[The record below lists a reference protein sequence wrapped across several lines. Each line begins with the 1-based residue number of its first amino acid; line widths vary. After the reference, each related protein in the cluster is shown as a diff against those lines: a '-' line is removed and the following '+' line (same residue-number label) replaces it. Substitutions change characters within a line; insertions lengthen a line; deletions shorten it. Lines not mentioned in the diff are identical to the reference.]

1 MWSGDAL
8 GGGFGSHYLY
18 FPAPGSC
25 SDWLCL
31 AATSRLG
38 LLRRERSRC
47 GRCRVLVDDLV
58 ATARNRSDAGAN
70 RNSASRSEEHTPELQ
85 PLRHL
90 VCRLLLEKKTSLPAK
105 RSPSHPRRPCHIS
118 AAPWRGR

>member
-70 RNSASRSEEHTPELQ
+70 RNSASQCHRCDVPPLIGKTRSEEHTSELQ
-85 PLRHL
+85 SLR
-90 VCRLLLEKKTSLPAK
+90 
-105 RSPSHPRRPCHIS
+105 
-118 AAPWRGR
+118 